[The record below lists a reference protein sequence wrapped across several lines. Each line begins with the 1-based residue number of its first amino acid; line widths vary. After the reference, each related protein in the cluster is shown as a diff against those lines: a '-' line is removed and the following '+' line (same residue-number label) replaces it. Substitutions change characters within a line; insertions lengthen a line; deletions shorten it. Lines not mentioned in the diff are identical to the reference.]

1 MYSTQCAC
9 LYALSVVCRQILAY
23 KCVSKYVYRE
33 LYINLHIAL
42 HCQVVCIIVCIVM
55 CRNIKLYE
63 EKARPLLSYRRISAT
78 VSGEGKK
85 VEIFKEKNCNKTRI
99 HF

>member
-1 MYSTQCAC
+1 M
-9 LYALSVVCRQILAY
+9 
-23 KCVSKYVYRE
+23 
-33 LYINLHIAL
+33 
-42 HCQVVCIIVCIVM
+42 CIIVCIVM

-63 EKARPLLSYRRISAT
+63 EKVRPLLSYRRISAT

-85 VEIFKEKNCNKTRI
+85 VEIFKEKSCNKTRI